1 EKDGHLP
8 QKDAIVEV
16 PQAKILAVLNGDE
29 PHRGK
34 VFGCDTSRVY
44 KGRKTHDKFG
54 PLYWF
59 YRPEGDVGDRVVRA
73 FDKAYKTLKKNG
85 LEFLIQPETCVWEI
99 VPANGERY
107 AGMYRRSANAD
118 KNPNRL
124 IIRPEVME
132 EKDWVYCILHELS
145 HHLHFEFLSGSKLEG
160 SWVRLYNKSIKV
172 TTVKKEDSQRLLDDL
187 LGQES
192 RPSDFRGQ
200 LGEDDAE
207 AFKWILKAIKAQS
220 KISLAELDLLFE
232 ADYGDDIRAVWP
244 VRGVTRTDLDPLITE
259 YATKNF
265 KETLAEAVSWHLV
278 GLKLPK
284 EVVNLVEKTLSYV
297 KSNH

>member
-1 EKDGHLP
+1 GISKGIASGKIEKDGHLP

-107 AGMYRRSANAD
+107 AGMYRRSAN
-118 KNPNRL
+118 
-124 IIRPEVME
+124 
-132 EKDWVYCILHELS
+132 
-145 HHLHFEFLSGSKLEG
+145 
-160 SWVRLYNKSIKV
+160 
-172 TTVKKEDSQRLLDDL
+172 
-187 LGQES
+187 
-192 RPSDFRGQ
+192 
-200 LGEDDAE
+200 
-207 AFKWILKAIKAQS
+207 
-220 KISLAELDLLFE
+220 
-232 ADYGDDIRAVWP
+232 
-244 VRGVTRTDLDPLITE
+244 
-259 YATKNF
+259 
-265 KETLAEAVSWHLV
+265 
-278 GLKLPK
+278 
-284 EVVNLVEKTLSYV
+284 
-297 KSNH
+297 